1 MGCEQYERVEFVIEI
16 CGQSKVLAFVECTT
30 SAGISFGQPKRL
42 VFKDY
47 KITGR
52 DNYERTTIHKDGRLE
67 AHFNLMENWNCQT
80 TPLEQWNRTM
90 SFSREFYDV
99 GGLSLSY
106 LEDLKPKPKR
116 KVVQVQLNSLECRIW
131 FAVAPSAEQDDV
143 SCLEWLNV
151 PQVQCWMLS
160 DNWPAVIV
168 GISNL
173 VEPVNE
179 LIEIESV
186 GWDYR
191 EKLS

>member
-1 MGCEQYERVEFVIEI
+1 MPQFNRVEFITEI
-16 CGQSKVLAFVECTT
+16 SSQSKVLAFVECTT

-42 VFKDY
+42 VFNDY
-47 KITGR
+47 EIKGR

-67 AHFNLMENWNCQT
+67 AHFNLKGNWNCQT
-80 TPLEQWNRTM
+80 TPLAQWNRTM
-90 SFSREFYDV
+90 SFNREFYDV

-116 KVVQVQLNSLECRIW
+116 KVIQVQLNSLECEIW
-131 FAVAPSAEQDDV
+131 FAVAPSTEQDDV

-160 DNWPAVIV
+160 DNWPVVIV

-173 VEPVNE
+173 VEPVNG

-191 EKLS
+191 KN